1 MTGVAFGA
9 KMEQLSATDSG
20 LLFYCDLENIL
31 DGLKDFSRPRS
42 EEGEELELSE
52 EVSNGETSKCYVS
65 LEEAKTSNRMALAA
79 LKAKNKVVEE
89 LSLETVI
96 LREDL
101 TKERVLRR
109 AAEAAD
115 EDQSFLREQMETI
128 LKEKAR
134 LAQENAR
141 LVREGRT
148 MAKELEILGVQLEAA
163 ASVSKRMKEVEKK
176 FKREKASRTE
186 AEERAEALHR
196 ELQKVKQENER
207 LQSKMDDE
215 RENWKTQERALLNYA
230 SKQKM
235 FQAEIDDSKQGL
247 AMVTHSK
254 GGGGKSKRIILAE
267 LDDIVSS

>member
-1 MTGVAFGA
+1 MQ
-9 KMEQLSATDSG
+9 QLSATDSG

-31 DGLKDFSRPRS
+31 DGLKDFSRPRQDS
-42 EEGEELELSE
+42 QEGEELSE
-52 EVSNGETSKCYVS
+52 DGGSGETSMCYVS
-65 LEEAKTSNRMALAA
+65 LEEARSSNRMALAA

-89 LSLETVI
+89 LSLEAVI

-101 TKERVLRR
+101 MRERVLRR

-148 MAKELEILGVQLEAA
+148 MAKELEILGVQLEKA
-163 ASVSKRMKEVEKK
+163 ASMPKRVKEVEKK
-176 FKREKASRTE
+176 LKNAKTARTE
-186 AEERAEALHR
+186 AEERAESLES
-196 ELQKVKQENER
+196 ELQKAKQTILS
-207 LQSKMDDE
+207 LQQKMDDE

-235 FQAEIDDSKQGL
+235 FQADMDDSKQGL

-254 GGGGKSKRIILAE
+254 VLGAGGKSKRVILAE
-267 LDDIVSS
+267 LEDMSVSTPPERER